1 LDGIAIYDQEQG
13 QIYKIT
19 GLSLSSF
26 KNKGLIPII
35 LKMKGLV
42 ARALGFAGFTISF
55 STENHVDWVHHP
67 WTARWLDLWWT
78 TTE

>member
-1 LDGIAIYDQEQG
+1 LDGIAIYDEEQG

-19 GLSLSSF
+19 GLSLSSL
-26 KNKGLIPII
+26 KKKGLIPII

-42 ARALGFAGFTISF
+42 ARALGFMISF
-55 STENHVDWVHHP
+55 STENPMDWVHHP
-67 WTARWLDLWWT
+67 WTARRLDLWWT